1 MNKKSKKTLK
11 NAFNIPE
18 PNQKDSFFNKLD
30 IKPERKFSSFIPTY
44 LPTAIVAVM
53 IIGVWGG
60 IKNLPRFEQP
70 ENTDNNIIYSSESS
84 VSEKQTDN
92 SVQTTISSVSHS
104 EKQTQTTTAVQT
116 DNGSTVTGEKNTS
129 VTTTS
134 GKTTKNNSDKNKD
147 ESSADSPSENSS
159 EETSDSE
166 VSHTTNTTRHTTNV
180 KTTHTTTMS
189 TREQNNIKPTKPST
203 TTQTTTTDRNSGF
216 SPLPQTTTTTTFDD
230 TIDIPPCT
238 EPSQP
243 SDDVPPD
250 YTVNP
255 PVHYY
260 PDDNAIDISDITQN
274 DHKPPLIDGPQP
286 GSSTSV
292 IWEDLVNDSD
302 IILIATVDE
311 IIYTSID
318 GVPYTQENLSV
329 SEVIKGDIE
338 QYSRI
343 SVYGMGGYIPASE
356 YKKIQ
361 IEWAIENN
369 CMLFDPAGNKTVSQV
384 GDEYLY
390 FIKKSDSP
398 LPDGSYRLTTYND
411 ISKFRY
417 TDGYYIN
424 MNNSNFMFTLTEL
437 YDSINN

>member
-18 PNQKDSFFNKLD
+18 PNQKESFFSKLD
-30 IKPERKFSSFIPTY
+30 INPQRKFSSFVPVY
-44 LPTAIVAVM
+44 LPTAVVAVM

-84 VSEKQTDN
+84 VSENQTD
-92 SVQTTISSVSHS
+92 SPAHTSASSVHNT
-104 EKQTQTTTAVQT
+104 EKQTHTSATVQT
-116 DNGSTVTGEKNTS
+116 DSKSSEKNTS
-129 VTTTS
+129 VTTV
-134 GKTTKNNSDKNKD
+134 KTTKDNPDKE
-147 ESSADSPSENSS
+147 ESFTDSPSENPS
-159 EETSDSE
+159 EENSDSE
-166 VSHTTNTTRHTTNV
+166 VLQTTDTTRKTNIIKTTDTTETTKHTT
-180 KTTHTTTMS
+180 
-189 TREQNNIKPTKPST
+189 PS
-203 TTQTTTTDRNSGF
+203 QTTTTKHNVYS
-216 SPLPQTTTTTTFDD
+216 PQTTTTTFKDS
-230 TIDIPPCT
+230 IDIPSGTT

-243 SDDVPPD
+243 SDDVPQD
-250 YTVNP
+250 YTVTP
-255 PVHYY
+255 PVRYY

-274 DHKPPLIDGPQP
+274 DPQPPLIDGPQP
-286 GSSTSV
+286 GDSTSTT
-292 IWEDLVNDSD
+292 WEDFMNNSD

-311 IIYTSID
+311 IIYTGID
-318 GVPYTQENLSV
+318 GVPYTQENISV

-343 SVYGMGGYIPASE
+343 SVYGTGGYIPASE

-369 CMLFDPAGNKTVSQV
+369 YTIFDPAGNKTFSEV
-384 GDEYLY
+384 GDTYLY
-390 FIKKSDSP
+390 FIRKSNYP

-417 TDGYYIN
+417 TDGYYVN
-424 MNNSNFMFTLTEL
+424 MNNNNLMFKLTEL

>member
-18 PNQKDSFFNKLD
+18 PNQKDSFFNKLE

-92 SVQTTISSVSHS
+92 SVQTTISFVRYS
-104 EKQTQTTTAVQT
+104 EKQIQTTTAVQT
-116 DNGSTVTGEKNTS
+116 ANGSTVTGEKNTS

-203 TTQTTTTDRNSGF
+203 TTQTTTTDHNSGF
-216 SPLPQTTTTTTFDD
+216 SPLPQTTTTTFDD
-230 TIDIPPCT
+230 TIDIPTCT

-255 PVHYY
+255 PVRYY

-274 DHKPPLIDGPQP
+274 DHKPPLTDGPQP

-311 IIYTSID
+311 IIYTGID

-343 SVYGMGGYIPASE
+343 SVYGTGGYIPASE

-384 GDEYLY
+384 GDIYLY
-390 FIKKSDSP
+390 FIRKSNYP

-437 YDSINN
+437 YNLINN